1 MKVVKLH
8 LPWLHRLALMED
20 VTFTTN
26 HLIKEKYTRVL
37 SCPRV
42 GGSAGWYVRGLCG
55 SAGCVGP
62 RVGGSADW
70 YVTVMVAGGLGADL
84 KTL

>member
-1 MKVVKLH
+1 MNQGIGV
-8 LPWLHRLALMED
+8 
-20 VTFTTN
+20 
-26 HLIKEKYTRVL
+26 
-37 SCPRV
+37 PRV